1 MGTETRVGILAGL
14 VIVVVASV
22 YFFYGSDRRD
32 DEILV
37 TSATRVGEQP
47 KIPLST
53 DASKPTGRSSGI
65 NPTASPART
74 PPPRR
79 LADRLANRPPQ
90 TRAPAQPTQ
99 GPIVLADPSKQ
110 PTTTP
115 PVSLRTSPSTELV
128 EATWDNLVKQGTSSA
143 APSVGPDS
151 GSTPVVND
159 RGTSEPRMAMPNAT
173 DAAPVTISRDPSSG
187 RLLPGSTQTPPSVAR
202 TNDLSRTMP
211 SRTIIPTPQP
221 AKVPEP
227 TKHIIASGDTLSA
240 IADRYYSDGRKAD
253 LILAANPSLKN
264 PRNLKIGTEIIIPPV
279 GETIGQSGA
288 RSSLGADSLVSA
300 DRSGGVQPARNVE
313 SSGKTYTVQQGDT
326 LYGISQRVYGAGSK
340 WETILKN
347 NRALLRGDPKRLAP
361 GMVLQIP

>member
-53 DASKPTGRSSGI
+53 DASKPVGKGSSGI

-90 TRAPAQPTQ
+90 TRAPENRSPAQPTQ
-99 GPIVLADPSKQ
+99 GPIVLADPSQ
-110 PTTTP
+110 PSPTTP
-115 PVSLRTSPSTELV
+115 PISLRTGPSTELV
-128 EATWDNLVKQGTSSA
+128 EATWDNLVKPGASSADPPAASIDRSASEPSTARSSA
-143 APSVGPDS
+143 ADVAPATMNGDS
-151 GSTPVVND
+151 
-159 RGTSEPRMAMPNAT
+159 A
-173 DAAPVTISRDPSSG
+173 SG
-187 RLLPGSTQTPPSVAR
+187 RLLPGSSQTPASVAR
-202 TNDLSRTMP
+202 TNDRTRAMP
-211 SRTIIPTPQP
+211 SRTAIPMPQP
-221 AKVPEP
+221 ARTPEP
-227 TKHIIASGDTLSA
+227 TRHIIASGDTLSA

-264 PRNLKIGTEIIIPPV
+264 PRNLKIGTQIIIPPIGDSV
-279 GETIGQSGA
+279 GQSGA
-288 RSSLGADSLVSA
+288 KSSLGTDSLVSM
-300 DRSGGVQPARNVE
+300 DRSGGAQPVRNVE

-340 WETILKN
+340 WETILKH

>member
-22 YFFYGSDRRD
+22 YFFYGSDRQD

-53 DASKPTGRSSGI
+53 DASTPAGKGGGI
-65 NPTASPART
+65 NPTASPARAPT
-74 PPPRR
+74 RR

-90 TRAPAQPTQ
+90 NRAPVQPTQ

-128 EATWDNLVKQGTSSA
+128 EATWDNLVKPGASSA
-143 APSVGPDS
+143 APST
-151 GSTPVVND
+151 GSQTGSPVASID
-159 RGTSEPRMAMPNAT
+159 RGASDPRMTRPNAT
-173 DAAPVTISRDPSSG
+173 DAAPGTMHRDAATG
-187 RLLPGSTQTPPSVAR
+187 RLLPGSSQTPPSVAR
-202 TNDLSRTMP
+202 THEQARSTPPRSAMQ
-211 SRTIIPTPQP
+211 TPQP
-221 AKVPEP
+221 ARTPEP
-227 TKHIIASGDTLSA
+227 TKHIIAPGDTLSA

-264 PRNLKIGTEIIIPPV
+264 PRNLKIGTEIIIP
-279 GETIGQSGA
+279 TIGDSVGQTGA
-288 RSSLGADSLVSA
+288 KSSLGTGSLVST
-300 DRSGGVQPARNVE
+300 DRSGGAQPARTSE
-313 SSGKTYTVQQGDT
+313 ASGKTYTVQQGDT

-340 WETILKN
+340 WESILKN
-347 NRALLRGDPKRLAP
+347 NRALLRGDPRRLAP